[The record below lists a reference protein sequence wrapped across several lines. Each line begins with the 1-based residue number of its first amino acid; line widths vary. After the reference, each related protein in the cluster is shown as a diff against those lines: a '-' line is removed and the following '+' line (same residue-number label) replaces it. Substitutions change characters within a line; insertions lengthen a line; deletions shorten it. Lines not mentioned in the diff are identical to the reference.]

1 MKEHT
6 PDALA
11 RTTRVNLLFDFYES
25 LLTDKQRT
33 ILTYYYH
40 DDFSLGEI
48 ASEFGISRQAVY
60 DNIKRAEGI
69 LESYEEKLS
78 LLARHERLMQM
89 TDQLERDVKAIVTNE
104 WDKQSII
111 DAIGQFRVAEGTAR
125 EGGGSS
131 WQHLKA

>member
-78 LLARHERLMQM
+78 LLARHVQLMAM
-89 TDQLERDVKAIVTNE
+89 TDKLERDVKAIVTNE

-111 DAIGQFRVAEGTAR
+111 DAIGQFRAAEGTAR